1 MYPRHAFPRSSWRI
15 GDRLTVTAVHLIVG
29 RPMPA
34 ATGAGQPGRH
44 HARPAR

>member
-15 GDRLTVTAVHLIVG
+15 GDRLTVAAVHLIVG

-34 ATGAGQPGRH
+34 ASGAGQPGRH
-44 HARPAR
+44 AAQVNR